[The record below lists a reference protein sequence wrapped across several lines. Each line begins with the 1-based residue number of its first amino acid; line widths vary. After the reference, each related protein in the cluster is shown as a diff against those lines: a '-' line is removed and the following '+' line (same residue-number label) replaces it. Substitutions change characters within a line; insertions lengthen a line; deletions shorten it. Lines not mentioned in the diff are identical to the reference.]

1 METQC
6 FVDAAWNAGTSGGG
20 FGCIFKDTTG
30 RTLQQCSSNR
40 SNVSSALVAEA
51 LAAKAG
57 LKAARLLG
65 LRKLAIRSDSK
76 SLIMAIN
83 TKEKIVEAQGVL
95 FDINQLCTL
104 FTSVSFE
111 FISRDFNEDADA
123 LAKAALQSLSN
134 SV

>member
-1 METQC
+1 
-6 FVDAAWNAGTSGGG
+6 
-20 FGCIFKDTTG
+20 
-30 RTLQQCSSNR
+30 
-40 SNVSSALVAEA
+40 
-51 LAAKAG
+51 
-57 LKAARLLG
+57 
-65 LRKLAIRSDSK
+65 
-76 SLIMAIN
+76 MAIN

-104 FTSVSFE
+104 FTSVSFD